1 MKRIRKEEEEAK
13 SGAGVDNQLAISPRQ
28 GDVGIAR
35 KHRGQ
40 GSWGNE
46 FPGHRD
52 DRLKFSISPSLRL
65 DTV

>member
-1 MKRIRKEEEEAK
+1 MKRIRKKEELEVR
-13 SGAGVDNQLAISPRQ
+13 AGVDNQLAISPRQ
-28 GDVGIAR
+28 GEDLGIAR

-52 DRLKFSISPSLRL
+52 DRLKFSISPSLRP